1 MKLVRHGPR
10 GQERYG
16 VLDEHG
22 QVRDLS
28 DALGD
33 SDAASVLGPHGLD
46 RLRSLDRASLPIV
59 EGEPRLGP
67 CVATVGKIIGVGLN
81 YRQHA
86 IESGMAAPSEP
97 VLFSKAVTALSGPF
111 DDVVIPA
118 NAEKTDWEVELAVVI
133 GQRADNVAESEA
145 LDYVAG
151 YAIMNDISERAF
163 QLEGTGQWMK
173 GKSLDGFAPLG
184 PWLVT
189 ADEISDPQSLRL
201 WLSVNDQLVQDSTT
215 ADMLFPV
222 RHLVSYISRYMTL
235 VPGDVIATGTPQ
247 GVGMGQ
253 KPPRYLKD
261 GDVMRLGVEGLGEQR
276 QRVVVRVGG

>member
-28 DALGD
+28 GEFGD
-33 SDAASVLGPHGLD
+33 SSTAAILRPGALD
-46 RLRSLDRASLPIV
+46 HLRNVEKSALPVV
-59 EGEPRLGP
+59 ERETRLGP
-67 CVATVGKIIGVGLN
+67 CIADVGKIIGVGLN

-86 IESGMAAPSEP
+86 AESGMAAPAEP

-118 NAEKTDWEVELAVVI
+118 NAEKTDWEVELAVII
-133 GQRADNVAESEA
+133 GQRAKDVPESSA

-151 YAIMNDISERAF
+151 YAIMNDISERSF

-184 PWLVT
+184 PWFVT
-189 ADEISDPQSLRL
+189 ADEVPDPQSLRL
-201 WLSVNDQLVQDSTT
+201 WLSVNDQILQDSNTS
-215 ADMLFPV
+215 DMLFSV

-253 KPPRYLKD
+253 RPPRYLKP
-261 GDVMRLGVEGLGEQR
+261 GDVMRLGIDGLGEQR
-276 QRVVVRVGG
+276 QAVRAG